1 MPIEAAHS
9 CVKLTTNVNLNIFS
23 AHTRRRFEK
32 KLLANIKAEKI
43 LYIMKL
49 IIIIQKLLK

>member
-9 CVKLTTNVNLNIFS
+9 CVKLKPNVNPKNVFGT
-23 AHTRRRFEK
+23 HKEK
-32 KLLANIKAEKI
+32 IWKEISGEHKINAEKI

-49 IIIIQKLLK
+49 IIII